1 VFASDSQ
8 CESSTEPGAEAV
20 TEVALMVGAGG
31 DEEEAVGVSEVEVVD
46 EVAVVELVGGV
57 GR

>member
-1 VFASDSQ
+1 
-8 CESSTEPGAEAV
+8 V